1 MSTIPETIS
10 SHADDITTFEE
21 HESLTW
27 VAIRKD
33 FENHLKYTLAKDKYS
48 STDYDRYFA
57 LSMAVRDRLVERW
70 IRTSQTY
77 HHQDVKRVY
86 YLSMEYL
93 MGRALAN
100 NVINLG
106 IEEQVDEALG
116 GMGLNWH
123 YLRELERDAGLGNG
137 GLGRLAACFLDSI
150 ATLQLPGYGYGIRY
164 DYGIF
169 RQEIRDGFQVE
180 EADDWMRNPYPW
192 EIGRPEYQVQVHFG
206 GRVQLEHEGNRT
218 VPRWV
223 DFETTIGVPY
233 DNPIAGHRNN
243 TVNNLRL
250 WTAKGTEEFNLE
262 FFNNGEYVR
271 ACEDKLSHENISKV
285 LYPNDNIDQGKE
297 LRFKQQYFFVCCS
310 LQDIVR
316 RFKTSHSDFA
326 IFPDRVAI
334 QLNDT
339 HPAIAIV
346 ELMRILLDEQDMP
359 WDEAWRITVQ
369 TFGYTNHTLMPEALE
384 KWPVRLFEQILP
396 RHLLIVYEINRRFL
410 RTVMT
415 RFPDDHDRVVRMS
428 LIEEGAEKKVRM
440 SHLGVVGSHSV
451 NGVAAL
457 HSEILKKSLFK
468 DFHDLWPGRFNN
480 KTNGITQRRWLL
492 KCNPE
497 LAELVT
503 EKVGPDWVT
512 DLDLLGGL
520 RSSADD
526 PEVHSR
532 LMEIKRANKRAL
544 AELILREN
552 GIRVDPESMFVA
564 QIKRLHEYKRQMLNV
579 MHILHRYS
587 VLKANPDHPYFPRT
601 FIFSAK
607 AAPGYVMAKL
617 IIKLIHDVAGVV
629 NNDPDI
635 RGKLKVVFL
644 KDYRVSLAERIIP
657 ATDLSEQISTAGTE
671 ASGTGNMKL
680 ALNGALTI
688 GTLDGANIEIR
699 EKVGEENFFLFGHSV
714 EEINAMRN
722 EKKYDPRQAYHENP
736 DIRRV
741 MDLVKSD
748 FLNLEQPELYKPL
761 WTSLLEKGDPYF
773 HLADF
778 PSYVEAQDAVDEAY
792 RDSARWAAMCVRNI
806 AGCGKF
812 SSDRTI
818 REYAEEIW
826 GVEPCPVNL
835 SPEVRQPSA

>member
-1 MSTIPETIS
+1 MSSIPDTITS
-10 SHADDITTFEE
+10 QAGDITTYEE
-21 HESLTW
+21 HESLTRE
-27 VAIRKD
+27 AIRKD
-33 FENHLKYTLAKDKYS
+33 FENHLKYTLAKDKY
-48 STDYDRYFA
+48 TCTEYDRYFA

-77 HHQDVKRVY
+77 YHQDVKRVY

-106 IEEQVDEALG
+106 IEEQVDQALNA
-116 GMGLNWH
+116 MGLNWNH
-123 YLRELERDAGLGNG
+123 LRDLERDAGLGNG

-169 RQEIRDGFQVE
+169 RQEIRDGYQVE
-180 EADDWMRNPYPW
+180 KADNWLCNPYPW
-192 EIGRPEYQVQVHFG
+192 EIGRPEYQMQVHFG
-206 GRVQLEHEGNRT
+206 GRVQLEHKAHRT

-223 DFETTIGVPY
+223 DYETTIGIPY

-271 ACEDKLSHENISKV
+271 AYEDKLSHENISKV

-297 LRFKQQYFFVCCS
+297 LRFKQQYFFVSCS

-316 RFKTSHSDFA
+316 RFNASHRDFSL
-326 IFPDRVAI
+326 FPDRIAI

-339 HPAIAIV
+339 HPAIAIA
-346 ELMRILLDEQDMP
+346 ELMRILLDEHGVR
-359 WDEAWRITVQ
+359 WDDAWRITVK

-396 RHLLIVYEINRRFL
+396 RHLMIVYEINRRFL
-410 RTVMT
+410 RTVVT
-415 RFPDDHDRVVRMS
+415 RFPNDHDRVVRMS
-428 LIEEGAEKKVRM
+428 LIEEGKEKKVRM

-468 DFHDLWPGRFNN
+468 DFHDLWPERFNN

-503 EKVGPDWVT
+503 ERVGPDWVI
-512 DLDLLGGL
+512 DLDRLSGL

-526 PEVHSR
+526 PELQSR
-532 LMEIKRANKRAL
+532 LMEIRQRNKCAL
-544 AELILREN
+544 VDLIMQEN
-552 GIRVDPESMFVA
+552 GICVDPESIFDA
-564 QIKRLHEYKRQMLNV
+564 QIKRLHEYKRQVLNV

-587 VLKANPDHPYFPRT
+587 VLKANPDHPYYPRT

-607 AAPGYVMAKL
+607 AAPGYAMAKL
-617 IIKLIHDVAGVV
+617 IIKLIHDVGSIV

-699 EKVGEENFFLFGHSV
+699 EKVGENNFFLFGHSE
-714 EEINAMRN
+714 EEINALRRDQSF
-722 EKKYDPRQAYHENP
+722 DPRQAYHDNP
-736 DIRRV
+736 DIKRV
-741 MDLVKSD
+741 MDLLNSG
-748 FLNLEQPELYKPL
+748 FLNLEKPELFNPL
-761 WTSLLEKGDPYF
+761 WTSLMDSGDPYF

-778 PSYVEAQDAVDEAY
+778 PSYVETQDAVDGAY
-792 RDSARWAAMCVRNI
+792 RDPARWAAMCIRNI
-806 AGCGKF
+806 SGCGKF

-818 REYAEEIW
+818 REYAEQIW
-826 GVEPCPVNL
+826 GVTSCPVDL
-835 SPEVRQPSA
+835 FAEDPQPSA